1 MFFLYYLFAGSTL
14 GASAFGFYYLY
25 DRNNAEGLMYSATWK
40 CVTLYAR
47 VEDFYNKRISPA
59 ITNLFELEPENN
71 SFESTFVKTDLSANK
86 TDKITIHNLDT
97 DKYEIIDELT
107 DNINFDWGFK
117 RKKINN
123 DFKCKIFENREGI
136 NDDFKNIEKPF
147 LQVELEQNGKKKEI
161 HEYLHYFYLDGN
173 KILDKAFL
181 KWYMNYWY
189 QLDLVDVYKLHI
201 IDNNIK
207 IFTLDNDEYIIL
219 NDNAYDIKKI
229 I

>member
-1 MFFLYYLFAGSTL
+1 MFFLYYLFASGTL
-14 GASAFGFYYLY
+14 GASALGFYYLY
-25 DRNNAEGLMYSATWK
+25 DRNGAEGLMYSATWK

-47 VEDFYNKRISPA
+47 VEDFYYKRISPT
-59 ITNLFELEPENN
+59 ITSLFESENN
-71 SFESTFVKTDLSANK
+71 SFESTFVRTDLSSNK

-97 DKYEIIDELT
+97 DKYEILDNVT

-123 DFKCKIFENREGI
+123 DFKCRIFEDWESI
-136 NDDFKNIEKPF
+136 NNDFKNIEKPF
-147 LQVELEQNGKKKEI
+147 LQVELEQNGEKKEI

-189 QLDLVDVYKLHI
+189 QMDLANTYKLHI
-201 IDNNIK
+201 IDNNIN
-207 IFTLDNDEYIIL
+207 IFTLGTDEYIIL
-219 NDNAYDIKKI
+219 NDNAYDIKK
-229 I
+229 